1 MWYDI
6 EVFLTGPQIRAARGL
21 VGWSQ
26 TDLAFA
32 AGIGLATVQRLE
44 RQDGMLRGITD
55 TIWKIRKALEEAGII
70 FIEGDDSTG
79 PGVRLSKPISDNG

>member
-1 MWYDI
+1 M
-6 EVFLTGPQIRAARGL
+6 FLTGPQVRAARGL

-26 TDLAFA
+26 TDLASA

-44 RQDGMLRGITD
+44 SQDGILRGMTD

-70 FIEGDDSTG
+70 FIDGDDSTG
-79 PGVRLSKPISDNG
+79 PGVKLSKPIIDIG

>member
-1 MWYDI
+1 M
-6 EVFLTGPQIRAARGL
+6 FLTGPQVRAARGL

-26 TDLAFA
+26 TDLATA

-44 RQDGMLRGITD
+44 SQDGMLRGMTD

-70 FIEGDDSTG
+70 FIDGDESTG
-79 PGVRLSKPISDNG
+79 PGVRLSKPFADSG